1 MRRLKTVAINAAL
14 VVGSLA
20 LFIALCDLVVF
31 RFVLKASDVPANVF
45 ADGLVRYAPNQAGI
59 WRVRNEIA
67 APYAINAQG
76 WNSGVGDYHVARTP
90 GVRRVAVIGD
100 SYVEAM
106 QVAHDRSLAERAA
119 AELAPDRPAEVFRF
133 GISGAPLSQ
142 YVHMAEREVS
152 RYAPDW
158 IVVVLV
164 HNDFDESLSPAAGRY
179 TSSFLRVRVNNG
191 AVEEVAPEP
200 WRPGAREWLRRTATA
215 RFLYYRWQV
224 RPELLRNWLV
234 PAARAETPYSANVD
248 VAAVLAQM
256 PDVVAV
262 TDHLFGRLAAVARAA
277 GARLLLVMDGDR
289 QAIYA
294 GRDSAALALNAMA
307 AAAARKHAIPF
318 LDLHPVFAADWQ
330 RIFPTITGTST
341 ATPSRAAPWRRRS
354 GQSRRSR
361 RGNSCGCP
369 YCARAPT
376 RGAPTGSPTRCAR
389 STARPAPRTRARRAR
404 S

>member
-1 MRRLKTVAINAAL
+1 MRRLRAVAINGAL

-20 LFIALCDLVVF
+20 LFLALCELVVF
-31 RFVLKASDVPANVF
+31 RVVLKASDVPANAFV
-45 ADGLVRYAPNQAGI
+45 DGLVRYAPNQAGI

-76 WNSGVGDYHVARTP
+76 WNSGIGDYRLPRTP
-90 GVRRVAVIGD
+90 GVSRIAVIGD

-106 QVAHDRSLAERAA
+106 QVAHDKSLAERAA
-119 AELAPDRPAEVFRF
+119 TELARDRPADAYRF

-142 YVHMAEREVS
+142 YLLMAEREVT

-164 HNDFDESLSPAAGRY
+164 HNDFDESLSPAVGRY
-179 TSSFLRVRVNNG
+179 TSSFLRVRIANG
-191 AVEEVAPEP
+191 AVEEIAPVP

-215 RFLYYRWQV
+215 RYLYYRWQV
-224 RPELLRNWLV
+224 RPELLRDLLV
-234 PAARAETPYSANVD
+234 PVARADAGYSANID
-248 VAAVLAQM
+248 VASVLRQM
-256 PDVVAV
+256 PDVAAV

-294 GRDSAALALNAMA
+294 GRDSPALALNAMA
-307 AAAARKHAIPF
+307 AELARKHAIPF

-330 RIFPTITGTST
+330 R
-341 ATPSRAAPWRRRS
+341 RRQRFEHVS
-354 GQSRRSR
+354 DNHWNEHGHAVAGHAVAQAIRDLR
-361 RGNSCGCP
+361 
-369 YCARAPT
+369 
-376 RGAPTGSPTRCAR
+376 
-389 STARPAPRTRARRAR
+389 
-404 S
+404 